1 MPPTKKK
8 KPFQFESWIEH
19 DLTAAALEGK
29 LSPVFG
35 LDEVIRQVDD
45 VLAAEGSRSPVLVG
59 PTGVGKTVI
68 VHAIVQAVAAG
79 RGPRVFNGCRVVQLG
94 FRGIISQFSKPW
106 VAAGTVQKIF
116 DHMVAAPTPIVPFIR
131 DIHLAEPYSW
141 ESLLVRL
148 CSRLGRP
155 ILAEGNTRGLQGLLD
170 SEPEL
175 AEWLIPIPVDEPST
189 AATRRIVAGWA
200 EDQRQRTGRAI
211 APVAQRAA
219 IDLTGRFIGNRH
231 FPRKALDLLRE
242 SRDVFPG
249 GKPVGMD
256 EVLERFTQ
264 STRVPRPLID
274 PAIEL
279 DLEASR
285 RCVAERLLGQ
295 EEAVDAVV
303 RVIALI
309 KAGLSDPRRPFGV
322 FLFVGPTGVGKT
334 HTAQLLAEYFFGDRA
349 RMIRI
354 NLGDFTAESSHAALF
369 GHPSAQSYEGKRGE
383 LAKRL
388 GNAPFGVLLFDEL
401 EKAHASVHD
410 GLLQLIDEGRYI
422 NGAGETVSARSLIL
436 IATSNAGAEVYRETG
451 VGFAEERD
459 IAKLDRELD
468 RRLQGVFRFEFL
480 NRFDRIVHFHPL
492 SRATIRQI
500 AQRELRSLA
509 DREGLASRE
518 IRVEVDADVLD
529 WLVAHGYH
537 PHFGARFLRRELER
551 SLVGPLA
558 GFIVAE
564 RVHDGET
571 LAMGVRG
578 GRIDVRRLV
587 VASAPE
593 PPALPEPDIDVVAAI
608 ARWQPLV
615 VAFEDRKRE
624 AQALLEESAR
634 PGFWSDPVAANT
646 VLSRYRALDARIAA
660 DARLLASFQALHK
673 LPGEADPGRV
683 AATLRDAEAARQ
695 RWQLLDEGSDEDG
708 AFVVLGP
715 ADVSGLVDEGWLQE
729 LLALELAWLSRQ
741 GLSPEA
747 VAEELHG
754 ERVVGVAIE
763 VDGPGVAN
771 LLAMEAGVHRRRR
784 KEGEADRLLVEVL
797 PRRPSNFGGSVS
809 DARHASGTH
818 VETLRARL
826 AVTMPH
832 TGQTRVF
839 VGTDRATLSLLG
851 ASLARGASRPTIVSD
866 HAPARAYYFDGV
878 AVRDLRTGAYVVQ
891 PRELKKGALEPLRR
905 AWDLRANE
913 MSVDKS

>member
-1 MPPTKKK
+1 MPPAKKK
-8 KPFQFESWIEH
+8 KPFQFENWIEH
-19 DLTAAALEGK
+19 DLTAAAREGK
-29 LSPVFG
+29 LLPVFG

-68 VHAIVQAVAAG
+68 VHAIVQAVAEG
-79 RGPRVFNGCRVVQLG
+79 KGPRVFQGCRVVQLG
-94 FRGIISQFSKPW
+94 FRGLISRFSKPW
-106 VAAGTVQKIF
+106 VAAGTVQKVF
-116 DHMVAAPTPIVPFIR
+116 DHMIGSPTPIVPFIR
-131 DIHLAEPYSW
+131 DIHLAEPYNW
-141 ESLLVRL
+141 ESQLVRL

-155 ILAEGNTRGLQGLLD
+155 VLAEGTVRGVQGLMD

-189 AATRRIVAGWA
+189 SATRRIVAGWA

-249 GKPVGMD
+249 AKPVGMD

-285 RCVAERLLGQ
+285 RFVADRLLGQ
-295 EEAVDAVV
+295 DEAVDAVV

-322 FLFVGPTGVGKT
+322 FMFVGPTGVGKT

-354 NLGDFTAESSHAALF
+354 NLGDFTGESSHAALF

-422 NGAGETVSARSLIL
+422 NGAGDTVSARSLIL

-500 AQRELRSLA
+500 AQRELRSLV

-558 GFIVAE
+558 GFIVGE
-564 RVHDGET
+564 RVRDGET

-578 GRIDVRRLV
+578 GRIDVRRPV
-587 VASAPE
+587 VAPPAE
-593 PPALPEPDIDVVAAI
+593 PPSLPEPDVDVVAAL

-615 VAFEDRKRE
+615 AAFEARKRE
-624 AQALLEESAR
+624 AEALLDESSR
-634 PGFWSDPVAANT
+634 PGFWTDPVAANQ

-660 DARLLASFQALHK
+660 DARLLASFHSLHS
-673 LPGEADPGRV
+673 LPVDAAPGLV
-683 AATLRDAEAARQ
+683 VGALRDAEAARQ

-708 AFVVLGP
+708 AFVLVGA
-715 ADVSGLVDEGWLQE
+715 ADVSGMIDAAWLEE
-729 LLALELAWLSRQ
+729 LLSLELAWLARQ
-741 GLSPEA
+741 GASPEV

-754 ERVVGVAIE
+754 DRVVGAVVE
-763 VDGPGVAN
+763 VDGPGMAN
-771 LLAMEAGVHRRRR
+771 MLAMEAGVHRRRR
-784 KEGEADRLLVEVL
+784 KDGDADRLLVEVL
-797 PRRPSNFGGSVS
+797 CRRPGRSGGAVS

-818 VETLRARL
+818 VPTIRARL

-839 VGTDRATLSLLG
+839 VGIDRATLELLG
-851 ASLARGASRPTIVSD
+851 GSLAGGLSRSPIVSE
-866 HAPARAYYFDGV
+866 HTAARAYYFDGV
-878 AVRDLRTGAYVVQ
+878 AVRDLRTGAYVKQ
-891 PRELKKGALEPLRR
+891 HRELKKGALEPLRR
-905 AWDLRANE
+905 AWDLRAIE
-913 MSVDKS
+913 ISVDKS